1 MKAQAGKT
9 GKGGSM
15 RSITERGS
23 AAVSKAKASKAK
35 ASKPKRTL
43 KGLEGNKVGYRV
55 TKKK

>member
-23 AAVSKAKASKAK
+23 AAVSKAKASK
-35 ASKPKRTL
+35 PKRTL

-55 TKKK
+55 KKRSK